1 MSTEKTYKLFWL
13 WFKITLSTFLGLNA
27 LALLLL
33 VLLSVLRVPS
43 FNIGNEPLW
52 LLRWQYEQSTSFV
65 IVFNPWILLT
75 IAAVIGFVGVYLR
88 RNSKQHRR

>member
-1 MSTEKTYKLFWL
+1 MSTEKIYRLFRL
-13 WFKITLSTFLGLNA
+13 WCKITLSTFVGLNA

-43 FNIGNEPLW
+43 FNIGNDALW
-52 LLRWQYEQSTSFV
+52 LLRWQYEQSTGFV
-65 IVFNPWILLT
+65 IVFNPLILLA

-88 RNSKQHRR
+88 QKSR